1 VAEGDS
7 AGNLGGI
14 VTVKNSIL
22 CPNALTN
29 TNVFGSIV
37 DAGNNIDSDSQN
49 SLTNST
55 SLNGTNPDLAP
66 LGNYGGPTPTMALLP
81 DSPAI
86 DAADRMDFP
95 ATDQRGHPRPYG
107 SAPDIGAF
115 EYSPPNM
122 LILGAYA
129 NGQLHLAFAGTN
141 GQNYRI
147 QTSVDLKLWNSA
159 STNTLGVTGYQD
171 KIFTTTNLPGLFFRA
186 VSP

>member
-1 VAEGDS
+1 
-7 AGNLGGI
+7 
-14 VTVKNSIL
+14 
-22 CPNALTN
+22 
-29 TNVFGSIV
+29 
-37 DAGNNIDSDSQN
+37 
-49 SLTNST
+49 
-55 SLNGTNPDLAP
+55 
-66 LGNYGGPTPTMALLP
+66 
-81 DSPAI
+81 
-86 DAADRMDFP
+86 
-95 ATDQRGHPRPYG
+95 
-107 SAPDIGAF
+107 
-115 EYSPPNM
+115 M